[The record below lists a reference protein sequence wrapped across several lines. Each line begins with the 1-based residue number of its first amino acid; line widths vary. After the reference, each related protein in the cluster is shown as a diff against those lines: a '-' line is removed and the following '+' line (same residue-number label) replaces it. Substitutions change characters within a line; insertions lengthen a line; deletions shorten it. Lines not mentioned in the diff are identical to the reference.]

1 MPRSH
6 ATGIRISSPVIDE
19 TRNAAV
25 HESRRETDADP
36 NRPTERDSSRNGG
49 RNQIAIR
56 RKYVCVCHLRLCS
69 PASDHWPILPRE
81 VELTKLRRPLLD
93 PEIEKLPQSQNTP
106 QGQLE
111 PEQTTRS
118 RQIQRRMDA
127 RLQMAEAQKTLARAM
142 EKNARYMLLSTI
154 IAGLTTI
161 LAVATIVFEVFVGFP
176 RPPH

>member
-1 MPRSH
+1 MRRMRDPDLGVALFGAWRIDLR
-6 ATGIRISSPVIDE
+6 AGIRSGAV
-19 TRNAAV
+19 RNRLRGR
-25 HESRRETDADP
+25 ESRSFR
-36 NRPTERDSSRNGG
+36 GG
-49 RNQIAIR
+49 NAGTQTGPKIKSQSP
-56 RKYVCVCHLRLCS
+56 RKSVCVCGLCLCGLVR
-69 PASDHWPILPRE
+69 WNL
-81 VELTKLRRPLLD
+81 LKLRRPLID
-93 PEIEKLPQSQNTP
+93 PEIEKSPQSQNAP
-106 QGQLE
+106 QGQPE
-111 PEQTTRS
+111 PEQTARS

>member
-1 MPRSH
+1 LFID
-6 ATGIRISSPVIDE
+6 GID
-19 TRNAAV
+19 
-25 HESRRETDADP
+25 
-36 NRPTERDSSRNGG
+36 
-49 RNQIAIR
+49 
-56 RKYVCVCHLRLCS
+56 
-69 PASDHWPILPRE
+69 
-81 VELTKLRRPLLD
+81 KLRRPLID
-93 PEIEKLPQSQNTP
+93 PEINKLSQSQNTP
-106 QGQLE
+106 QGQPE

-176 RPPH
+176 RPLH